1 MERALSDVRIL
12 DLTQYEAG
20 TSSTQ
25 ALGWFGADVVKVESP
40 AGGDPG
46 RSLFS
51 RSKADSNYFIALN
64 NNKRSITLDLKSEKG
79 RELFLRLLPGFD
91 VVVENFTLGTM
102 ERFGLGFDVLEQHKP
117 DIVFCS
123 VKGFGSTGP
132 WAQMKSFD
140 MIAQATGGAMAIT
153 GTSDTLPL
161 KPGPTM
167 GDTGTGIHAAFGM
180 LSALWQARRT
190 GKGVFVDV
198 SMQEAVTNYVRVP
211 MTGRNPERG
220 PLPRTGDA
228 PGAPMGVFA
237 CAPGGPNDY
246 VYLAPITPRMF
257 EGLARAID
265 REDLL
270 EDERY
275 TRAGVRGPDDGGELR
290 RIIEDWTK
298 QRTKLEVFEILGKAG
313 VPVGPILD
321 SEDLFDNEQLR
332 ARGMYVEFDHP
343 ERGPMTNLGCP
354 IHLTDS
360 EIVYRRAPLLGEH
373 TAEVLEHELGLDA
386 AAIGTLRDQ
395 KVI

>member
-40 AGGDPG
+40 VGGDPG
-46 RSLFS
+46 RYLLGS
-51 RSKADSNYFIALN
+51 SKADSTYFIALN

-102 ERFGLGFDVLEQHKP
+102 ERFNLGFDVLVQHKP
-117 DIVFCS
+117 DIVYCS

-132 WAQMKSFD
+132 WAQTKSFD

-190 GKGVFVDV
+190 GKGIFVDV

-228 PGAPMGVFA
+228 HGAPTGVFA

-246 VYLAPITPRMF
+246 VYLAPITSRMF
-257 EGLARAID
+257 EGLLRAID
-265 REDLL
+265 RTDLL

-275 TRAGVRGPDDGGELR
+275 QRAGIRGPDDGGELR
-290 RIIEDWTK
+290 GIIEDWTV
-298 QRTKLEVFEILGKAG
+298 QRTKFEVFEILGKEG

-321 SEDLFDNEQLR
+321 SDDLFDNEQLR

-360 EIVYRRAPLLGEH
+360 EIVYQRAPLLGEH
-373 TAEVLEHELGLDA
+373 TAEVLEHELDLDA